1 MKADAG
7 KREDNGQTGSL
18 GQPLRLLVLDTSH
31 FSELAGFRRSQKTQ
45 ARTRK
50 FEARLLEQGY
60 VLLLSIHH
68 FDELIQH
75 ADDALV
81 DARIKFLASLSHVV
95 WIRDHGG
102 ALGLGGVL
110 DILVAEAEAQLRS
123 PTMSLLQVRDAA
135 KEKMFLFGSGRDA
148 IGGCLPFLDEL
159 RALAIY
165 RAQRHREIIATQHA
179 DVFDMSDVKLSTFR
193 AGQKRNSGDSVRVL
207 DAMRT
212 KLVGEINE
220 RGDKRMG
227 DIRAH
232 TSSFFQDVLEK
243 GAQLDEHSAVD
254 LVDQIAQ
261 LFGVDPDALPPDAT
275 MRDLE
280 ALATFCRQ
288 LEVAAGVLGLPLAD
302 LRARCAMERTPSCV
316 VQEGLRTYRQDTA
329 ERKGSELT
337 DRYLGC
343 LAPYAD
349 ITFVDKRTK
358 ENFQKAS
365 RKDPVFK
372 SVQGRVEKARNIAAL
387 ERLLADSES

>member
-1 MKADAG
+1 MKAEMG
-7 KREDNGQTGSL
+7 RYEDGGPSSSL
-18 GQPLRLLVLDTSH
+18 DRPLRLLVLDTNH
-31 FSELAGFRRSQKTQ
+31 FSELAGFRRSQKTR
-45 ARTRK
+45 ARARE

-60 VLLLSIHH
+60 ILLLSFHH

-75 ADDALV
+75 GDDALV
-81 DARIKFLASLSHVV
+81 DARIEFLAGLSHVAWV
-95 WIRDHGG
+95 RDYRA
-102 ALGLGGVL
+102 ALGLGTVV
-110 DILVAEAEAQLRS
+110 DILVAEAEAQLSS

-135 KEKMFLFGSGRDA
+135 KERLFRFGSGQEA
-148 IGGCLPFLDEL
+148 ISGCMPLLKEL
-159 RALAIY
+159 RELAIY
-165 RAQRHREIIATQHA
+165 QARRHREIIATQHA
-179 DVFDMSDVKLSTFR
+179 DVFDMSEVKLSTFR
-193 AGQKRNSGDSVRVL
+193 AGQKRSTGDSTRVL
-207 DAMRT
+207 GAMRT
-212 KLVGEINE
+212 KLIGEINE
-220 RGDKRMG
+220 RGDKRIG
-227 DIRAH
+227 DTRAH
-232 TSSFFQDVLEK
+232 TTSFFQDVFEK

-254 LVDQIAQ
+254 LVDQITQ
-261 LFGVDPDALPPDAT
+261 LFGVDPGSLPLDAT
-275 MRDLE
+275 MNDLE
-280 ALATFCRQ
+280 TLVTFYGQ

-302 LRARCAMERTPSCV
+302 LKSRCAMERTPSCV

-365 RKDPVFK
+365 RKDPVFR